1 MKPDDEESVP
11 LLAAHEDYDDA
22 NDNDDPIASHAHRS
36 KLSAFITKLYDHWS
50 RWKVLYLCGIF
61 IFIID
66 VPGDMRAAPAL
77 RLIEQGICRDYYK
90 VVDPSVIAP
99 NGDVDEGLCKAS
111 EIQQNFA
118 RFRGLLGGLEP
129 IPGR

>member
-1 MKPDDEESVP
+1 MRPDEEESVP
-11 LLAAHEDYDDA
+11 LLAAQEDSNHAD
-22 NDNDDPIASHAHRS
+22 DNDDPIASHAPRN
-36 KLSAFITKLYDHWS
+36 KLSAFSTKLYVHWS

-61 IFIID
+61 IFIIE
-66 VPGDMRAAPAL
+66 VPGFLRIAPAM

-99 NGDVDEGLCKAS
+99 NGDVGEGLCKAS
-111 EIQQNFA
+111 EIQQKFA
-118 RFRGLLGGLEP
+118 RFRGLLGALEP